1 MFAKLSVI
9 PPFFD
14 INDHNGVFDHI
25 LGNDFDG
32 DYTMLATL
40 RALLFP
46 RLPRGEYFTFN
57 YARWSSNDFTG
68 YNAKDIFARIGVP
81 ENNLIRFIGLSGSDE
96 NIQEKVYRALD
107 NAKNGAVKE
116 YGFTELKDIE
126 SHFMAKYKFNMRFF
140 IKPEINYC
148 AVFFESG
155 KLNCKYFHT
164 FVAILPRYIPN
175 FFKDETPLTP
185 EETNVCRM
193 LVEKDSTDQDYIK
206 ALDVLAERINIRKLI
221 IDKVISGFQRRIK
234 SQQLEAEKSR
244 FNDILRQIES
254 TLNSYE
260 MLLENKNDC
269 TIRIEGLRYMLDNCL
284 NDDELVE
291 YFNLH
296 KNIDLLGTDGS
307 RIDII
312 IKTTL
317 NNYDPNGYETFA
329 RSGGIYNNY
338 YVENDTFRQSEN
350 RKLLM
355 DNLFNENPLLKIK
368 MIGYYRLNINGRA
381 SSSRHY
387 EYPAKYA
394 DYIPNPHLD
403 MHNCLGNNE
412 PIINKCLADGDT
424 ISAVECCTA
433 SCGSVNI
440 HETSQTFRPFMELV
454 FNNTHK
460 IITNSEGVDMTP
472 VEALEWLKNRVGENN
487 ETNIPNE

>member
-14 INDHNGVFDHI
+14 VNDHNGVFDNI
-25 LGNDFDG
+25 MGNDFDG

-46 RLPRGEYFTFN
+46 RLAQGEVFSFFHN
-57 YARWSSNDFTG
+57 RWSCNDFSD
-68 YNAKDIFARIGVP
+68 YNAKDIFARIGRP
-81 ENNLIRFIGLSGSDE
+81 EPNKIHFVGLSGTEDS
-96 NIQEKVYRALD
+96 IKEKVYKTLD
-107 NAKNGAVKE
+107 STKNGAVKE
-116 YGFTELKDIE
+116 YDFTELKDLE
-126 SHFMAKYKFNMRFF
+126 SHFLAKYKFNMRFY

-148 AVFFESG
+148 VVFFESG

-175 FFKDETPLTP
+175 LFKDEKALTP
-185 EETNVCRM
+185 EETTVCRQ
-193 LVEKDSTDQDYIK
+193 LVEKEGTDQDYIN
-206 ALDVLAERINIRKLI
+206 ALEVLAKRMNIRKLI
-221 IDKVISGFQRRIK
+221 IDKVINGFHRRIK
-234 SQQLEAEKSR
+234 SQQLEAENNR
-244 FNDILRQIES
+244 FRSILNNIEDY
-254 TLNSYE
+254 LNRYE
-260 MLLENKNDC
+260 QLLEEKNDC
-269 TIRIEGLRYMLDNCL
+269 TIRIEGLKHMIDNCL
-284 NDDELVE
+284 NDSELAD
-291 YFNLH
+291 YFDVH
-296 KNIDLLGTDGS
+296 KNIDLLGTDRS
-307 RIDII
+307 YIDII
-312 IKTTL
+312 IKTVL

-329 RSGGIYNNY
+329 KSGGIYNSY
-338 YVENDTFRQSEN
+338 YIENATFKELAN

-368 MIGYYRLNINGRA
+368 ICGYYRLNINGRA

-387 EYPAKYA
+387 DYPAKYR
-394 DYIPNPHLD
+394 DYMPNPHLD

-454 FNNTHK
+454 FNSTHK
-460 IITNSEGVDMTP
+460 IITNDEGVDMTP
-472 VEALEWLKNRVGENN
+472 VEALEWLKNKLGEHN
-487 ETNIPNE
+487 EANIPNE

>member
-14 INDHNGVFDHI
+14 PNDHNGVFENI
-25 LGNDFDG
+25 AGNDFDG

-46 RLPRGEYFTFN
+46 RIPKDEYFTFN
-57 YARWSSNDFTG
+57 YCRWSVTEFTG
-68 YNAKDIFARIGVP
+68 YNAKDIIGRIGRP
-81 ENNLIRFIGLSGSDE
+81 DNNLIRFVGLSGTDDS
-96 NIQEKVYRALD
+96 IQEKVYKALD
-107 NAKNGAVKE
+107 NPKTGAVKE
-116 YGFTELKDIE
+116 YGLTELVDIE
-126 SHFMAKYKFNMRFF
+126 SHFKAKYKFNMRFY
-140 IKPEINYC
+140 IKPEMNYC
-148 AVFFESG
+148 IVFFESG

-175 FFKDETPLTP
+175 LFKDENMLTP
-185 EETNVCRM
+185 EETEMCRT
-193 LVEKDSTDQDYIK
+193 LVEKDSTDQDYIN
-206 ALDVLAERINIRKLI
+206 ALNGLAERMDIRKLI
-221 IDKVISGFQRRIK
+221 IDKVISGFQKRIK
-234 SQQLEAEKSR
+234 TQQLQVETNR
-244 FNDILRQIES
+244 FRDILNKIEN

-260 MLLENKNDC
+260 ALLESKNDC
-269 TIRIEGLRYMLDNCL
+269 TIRIEGLKYMIDNCL
-284 NDDELVE
+284 SDDELVD

-312 IKTTL
+312 IKTVL

-329 RSGGIYNNY
+329 KSGGIYNGYFIDNA
-338 YVENDTFRQSEN
+338 TFNTMDN

-368 MIGYYRLNINGRA
+368 MVGYYRLNINGRA
-381 SSSRHY
+381 ASCRHY
-387 EYPAKYA
+387 SYPSKYR

-424 ISAVECCTA
+424 ISAIECCTA

-454 FNNTHK
+454 FNSTRK
-460 IITNSEGVDMTP
+460 IIVNNEGVDMTP
-472 VEALEWLKNRVGENN
+472 AEALEWLKNRTGENN
-487 ETNIPNE
+487 EANIPNE